1 MKIKL
6 EQLRGPLIRM
16 LEDIMEGTHDCGY
29 IAIDK
34 NGCFL
39 PPGAKGKDSWQ
50 YKFLEAKC
58 TDDSFQLKINPTLRF
73 KKTINLMAD
82 NCCFVIR
89 CIGENISFNKPNHI
103 YLSPFINLYLEASL

>member
-16 LEDIMEGTHDCGY
+16 LEEIMEGTHDCGY

-82 NCCFVIR
+82 DIPDTVP
-89 CIGENISFNKPNHI
+89 EAVD
-103 YLSPFINLYLEASL
+103 YLSDWIAEGAAEYEECFANDPNR